1 MAWAERGYARGMGLT
16 NSVAV
21 RGAPDLRALL
31 DDLERAGLPSA
42 LLMIDNQLV
51 APGAPPPAAWHDVR
65 LTTPAGTIALKLDGG
80 RVRLTVFGNADGA
93 LLAAR
98 DRIALLLSA

>member
-1 MAWAERGYARGMGLT
+1 MGLT
-16 NSVAV
+16 HSVAV

-31 DDLERAGLPSA
+31 DGLQRAGLPSA

-51 APGAPPPAAWHDVR
+51 PPGAPPPAAWSDVR
-65 LTTPAGTIALKLDGG
+65 LKTPAGMIALKLEDGH
-80 RVRLTVFGNADGA
+80 VHLTVFGNTDGP

-98 DRIALLLSA
+98 DRIALLLSE

>member
-1 MAWAERGYARGMGLT
+1 MGLT
-16 NSVAV
+16 HSVAV

-31 DDLERAGLPSA
+31 DGLARAGLPSA

-51 APGAPPPAAWHDVR
+51 PPSAPPPATWRDVR
-65 LTTPAGTIALKLDGG
+65 LKTPAGTIALRLDGAQ
-80 RVRLTVFGNADGA
+80 VHLTVFGNADGP

-98 DRIALLLSA
+98 DRIALLLSE

>member
-1 MAWAERGYARGMGLT
+1 MGLT
-16 NSVAV
+16 HSVTV

-31 DDLERAGLPSA
+31 DGLQRAGLPSA

-51 APGAPPPAAWHDVR
+51 PPSAPPLAAWRDVR
-65 LTTPAGTIALKLDGG
+65 LKTPAGTIALKLDGAQ
-80 RVRLTVFGNADGA
+80 VHLTVFGNADGP

-98 DRIALLLSA
+98 DRIAGLLSEPREL